1 MISVNINGKL
11 VDNGYVLFSDGSVS
25 YTIKAPD
32 VSEERI
38 VYVTYLVSTE
48 LAASSVIDHLTQC
61 KDAVDNA
68 LGGFYSVIDHSLIL
82 QYLPYAR
89 HDRRF
94 SEGNNFGLQNFLFML
109 DYIGFDNVTLYDP
122 HSNVFKD
129 NFFQKT
135 EVRTQLDCFKSAQ
148 TDYYKLKTDWDYVI
162 APDKGA
168 VEKSKTIADY
178 LGLPLVVCTKD
189 RDPLTGKLSN
199 PVVTG
204 EVSGKCLIVDDIGDG
219 MYTFLQLGMEL
230 KRVGATQVD
239 LYVTHLI
246 GAKGLDILKPVIDKI
261 TCYQIIGKYLTMAD
275 VINFNKGETNV

>member
-25 YTIKAPD
+25 YTIEAPN
-32 VSEERI
+32 VSEESVVNI
-38 VYVTYLVSTE
+38 TYLVKTE
-48 LAASSVIDHLTQC
+48 LEASSVIDHLVQC
-61 KDAVDNA
+61 MDAVCNSSVY
-68 LGGFYSVIDHSLIL
+68 GFYGSIRHHLIL
-82 QYLPYAR
+82 SYLPYAR

-94 SEGNNFGLQNFLFML
+94 SEGNNFGLENFLVQL
-109 DYIGFDNVTLYDP
+109 DDLALDSVTLYDP
-122 HSNVFKD
+122 HSNVYKD
-129 NFFQKT
+129 ILCT
-135 EVRTQLDCFKSAQ
+135 PVEVRTQLDCFKSAQ
-148 TDYYKLKTDWDYVI
+148 SNYYKLKTDWDYVI

-168 VEKSKTIADY
+168 VDKAKTIADY

-199 PVVTG
+199 PIVNG
-204 EVSGKCLIVDDIGDG
+204 EVNGKCLIVDDLLDAG
-219 MYTFLQLGMEL
+219 YTFLQLGMEL

-275 VINFNKGETNV
+275 VINFNKGEK

>member
-48 LAASSVIDHLTQC
+48 LSASSVIDQLAQC

-68 LGGFYSVIDHSLIL
+68 LGGFYGVIDHNLIL

-94 SEGNNFGLQNFLFML
+94 SEGNNFGLQNFLYML

-148 TDYYKLKTDWDYVI
+148 SNYYKLKTKWDYVI

-168 VEKSKTIADY
+168 VEKAKTLADY

-199 PVVTG
+199 PVVNG
-204 EVSGKCLIVDDIGDG
+204 EVNGKCLIVDDIFDG
-219 MYTFLQLGMEL
+219 GYTFLQLGMEL

-275 VINFNKGETNV
+275 VINFNKGEIK

>member
-32 VSEERI
+32 VSDESVVDI
-38 VYVTYLVSTE
+38 TYLVSTE
-48 LAASSVIDHLTQC
+48 LAASSVIDHLDQC
-61 KDAVDNA
+61 TDAVYSSSVY
-68 LGGFYSVIDHSLIL
+68 GFYGPINHHLIL
-82 QYLPYAR
+82 SYLPYAR

-94 SEGNNFGLQNFLFML
+94 SEGNNFGLDNFLVQL
-109 DYIGFDNVTLYDP
+109 DALGFQSITLYDP
-122 HSNVFKD
+122 HSNVYKD
-129 NFFQKT
+129 ILRT
-135 EVRTQLDCFKSAQ
+135 PVEVRTQLDCFKSAQ
-148 TDYYKLKTDWDYVI
+148 SNYYKLRTKWDYVI
-162 APDKGA
+162 APDKGS
-168 VEKSKTIADY
+168 VEKAHTIADY

-199 PVVTG
+199 PAVTG

-275 VINFNKGETNV
+275 VINFNKGESK